1 MGKQISIKKE
11 VFEELESIARTK
23 GISVSEYVELL
34 VEREIREQN
43 TVYLLDYG
51 EKGFIIRMPEDL
63 PRRDPEHKKA
73 KVVRIKMPED
83 AEYPEPK
90 AKH

>member
-1 MGKQISIKKE
+1 MEKTRKISIAAE
-11 VFEELESIARTK
+11 VFKELESIAKTK

-34 VEREIREQN
+34 VEREIRKQN

-63 PRRDPEHKKA
+63 PRRDPEGKKT
-73 KVVRIKMPED
+73 KVVRIEMPED
-83 AEYPEPK
+83 AEYPEPT
-90 AKH
+90 H

>member
-1 MGKQISIKKE
+1 MGKQISIAEE
-11 VFEELESIARTK
+11 VFKELESIAKTK

-51 EKGFIIRMPEDL
+51 EQGFIIRMPEDL
-63 PRRDPEHKKA
+63 PRRDPEGKKA
-73 KVVRIKMPED
+73 KVVKIEMPKD
-83 AEYPEPK
+83 AKYPEPK
-90 AKH
+90 AAH

>member
-1 MGKQISIKKE
+1 MFAFNGSVEMEKQNSTKKE
-11 VFEELESIARTK
+11 INEL
-23 GISVSEYVELL
+23 
-34 VEREIREQN
+34 EQN

-63 PRRDPEHKKA
+63 PRRADPKKV
-73 KVVRIKMPED
+73 KVVRIEMPED

>member
-11 VFEELESIARTK
+11 LFEQLESIARTK
-23 GISVSEYVELL
+23 GITVSEYVELL
-34 VEREIREQN
+34 LKEIREQN

-73 KVVRIKMPED
+73 KVVRIEMPKD
-83 AEYPEPK
+83 AKYPEPT
-90 AKH
+90 H